1 MLQTTT
7 TLVSPPTRVVSRI
20 FTRTG
25 QFLILSRL
33 CYLKYFLTNVDQ
45 PRLRPDWI
53 LIILGLFSL
62 DGSQQSLPENIHG
75 VGDAHPPVPL
85 LTNQNTELM
94 FIDQSEHNI
103 NIFDKSE
110 LSIYLAK
117 MVILKNRF
125 VVSELSHF

>member
-1 MLQTTT
+1 MLQTMT

-20 FTRTG
+20 FTGTG
-25 QFLILSRL
+25 QCQILSRL

-53 LIILGLFSL
+53 LIILGLKYFCKFEIILNFAYTDLFSL
-62 DGSQQSLPENIHG
+62 DGSQQSLSENIHG

-85 LTNQNTELM
+85 LT
-94 FIDQSEHNI
+94 
-103 NIFDKSE
+103 
-110 LSIYLAK
+110 K